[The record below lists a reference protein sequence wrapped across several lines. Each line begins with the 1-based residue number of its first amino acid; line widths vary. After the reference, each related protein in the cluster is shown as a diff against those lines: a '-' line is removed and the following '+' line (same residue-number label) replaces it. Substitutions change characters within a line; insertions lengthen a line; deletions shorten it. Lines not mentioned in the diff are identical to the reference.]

1 MHLMYGV
8 CHELQLL
15 QKHGADCSL
24 SLKIAHYKKRK
35 RKKGKVGGGEGGG
48 VRGGV
53 SLLSLPLIVK
63 HLVYLLLIFH

>member
-35 RKKGKVGGGEGGG
+35 RKKGKWVGGEG